1 MNFLIYQLKNVN
13 KKAIRCLFKNNV
25 WLATQ
30 LGV

>member
-1 MNFLIYQLKNVN
+1 MNFLIYQSRNVN
-13 KKAIRCLFKNNV
+13 KKAIRCMIKNNV